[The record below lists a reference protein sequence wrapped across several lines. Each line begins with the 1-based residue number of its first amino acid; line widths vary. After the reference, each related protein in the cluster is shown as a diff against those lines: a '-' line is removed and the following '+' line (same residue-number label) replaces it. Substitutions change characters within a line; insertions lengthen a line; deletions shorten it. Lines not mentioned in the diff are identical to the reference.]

1 MKIAIV
7 TGIWKRHDIFEMC
20 AKGIQLLQQQT
31 DCEISVIVSGSE
43 GNTSKQ
49 LVEKHGF
56 TYIEIPNEPLAIKMN
71 APVLMAKQLN
81 ADYVFCIGS
90 DDIISPELFSI
101 YVEQAKRGIDFVG
114 VTDFYFYDTIS
125 KRVIYW
131 GGYREDWRKGHTCGA
146 GRLISKRLLDLW
158 QWKLW
163 EVKHNLILDN
173 SIQDK
178 LAATPHTEMIF
189 SIKENGVYALDI
201 KSKEN
206 MTPFAMWDNTV
217 DADWSIIEK
226 YFNYIL

>member
-20 AKGIQLLQQQT
+20 AKGIHLLQKQNN
-31 DCEISVIVSGSE
+31 CELSVIVAGSE
-43 GNTSKQ
+43 GEQSKQ
-49 LVEKHGF
+49 LVEKYGF
-56 TYIEIPNEPLAIKMN
+56 EYIEIPNEPLAEKMN
-71 APVLMAKQLN
+71 APVMMAKELN
-81 ADYVFCIGS
+81 CDYVFCIGS

-189 SIKENGVYALDI
+189 SIKENRVYALDI

-206 MTPFAMWDNTV
+206 MTPFAMWDNTTE
-217 DADWSIIEK
+217 SSIEIIEK
-226 YFNYIL
+226 HFDYIL